1 VNSNTI
7 YRPVYVS
14 IKLSSEGN
22 EALSE
27 SAKRTGR
34 TKKTEARLRLESH
47 LRHFESILDLDNY
60 SKKTIS
66 ANCADNFE
74 QLNNKKNG

>member
-1 VNSNTI
+1 MNSNST
-7 YRPVYVS
+7 YRPVYIS
-14 IKLSSEGN
+14 LKLSSEAN

-47 LRHFESILDLDNY
+47 LRHFESILDLDNFL
-60 SKKTIS
+60 KRETI
-66 ANCADNFE
+66 
-74 QLNNKKNG
+74 

>member
-1 VNSNTI
+1 MNSNSI
-7 YRPVYVS
+7 YRPVYIS
-14 IKLSSEGN
+14 LKISSEAN

-47 LRHFESILDLDNY
+47 LRHFESILDLD
-60 SKKTIS
+60 KFLKRETI
-66 ANCADNFE
+66 
-74 QLNNKKNG
+74 

>member
-1 VNSNTI
+1 MKVSSETI
-7 YRPVYVS
+7 YRPVYIS
-14 IKLSSEGN
+14 LKLSSEAN

-47 LRHFESILDLDNY
+47 LRHFESILDLDNFQKRN
-60 SKKTIS
+60 SIIHS
-66 ANCADNFE
+66 
-74 QLNNKKNG
+74 L